1 MPDVLVEVLSIIK
14 LKREQVRMLK
24 KFVRKI
30 GEFVDQHDL
39 PPDYVQRYVAVPIK
53 DFRDY
58 RNEVDSHLEQV
69 SAVLQDPKKVEEKLE
84 AAYQELVAAEE
95 MLVDL
100 FEQGARRLIVKT
112 IETQSAYWKTQS
124 SRPFKDSSAASIA
137 LADLRSYV
145 EANGILHGVNTT
157 NVAAPSGLDVLFPH
171 VESIAKR
178 IERVKYKVIPAP
190 GTTKTVVI
198 GALIG
203 IAGTIAILL
212 RML

>member
-1 MPDVLVEVLSIIK
+1 MSDVLVEVLSIIK

-58 RNEVDSHLEQV
+58 WDEVDSHLEQV

-100 FEQGARRLIVKT
+100 FEQEARRLIVKT
-112 IETQSAYWKTQS
+112 IEIQSAYLKTQS

-137 LADLRSYV
+137 LADLRSSV
-145 EANGILHGVNTT
+145 EANGILHGVNIA
-157 NVAAPSGLDVLFPH
+157 NVASPSGLDVLFPH

-190 GTTKTVVI
+190 GTTKTLVI